1 MKKGI
6 DYPGVTIS
14 FFCHDGEGNFVMSK
28 RSQNCRD
35 EQGCWDIGAGGLDLD
50 DSVEETLKKEIAE
63 EYCTDIVE
71 YEFLGYRDL
80 FREHEGQK
88 THWIALDFKVLI
100 DKEKVANGEPHKFDE
115 VKWFTY
121 ETLPE
126 NIHSQNPAFFETYY
140 EKLFGNK

>member
-14 FFCHDGEGNFVMSK
+14 FFCHDGERNFVMSK

-35 EQGCWDIGAGGLDLD
+35 EQGCWDIGAGGLDLG

-63 EYCTDIVE
+63 EYCTDILE

-88 THWIALDFKVLI
+88 THWVALDFKVLI
-100 DKEKVANGEPHKFDE
+100 NKEKLANGEPHKFDE
-115 VKWFTY
+115 VGWFTR

-126 NIHSQNPAFFETYY
+126 KIHSQNPAFFETYK
-140 EKLFGNK
+140 EKLFASK